1 MPPVRARKY
10 GPKVQNRRS
19 EASRG
24 VRARV
29 MSACARQAVCVTC
42 ANLLAR
48 RGWIHGA
55 SRRSAPSFAQRA
67 GLKLDARCGSVWK
80 EKDYGRTR
88 RRPKNT
94 GDDIWLF
101 EIRIGNAGW

>member
-10 GPKVQNRRS
+10 GPKAQNRRS
-19 EASRG
+19 DASRG
-24 VRARV
+24 VRLAL
-29 MSACARQAVCVTC
+29 SGARQAGD
-42 ANLLAR
+42 LRQSRELSAR
-48 RGWIHGA
+48 RGWIRSA
-55 SRRSAPSFAQRA
+55 SRRSAPSFAQSA
-67 GLKLDARCGSVWK
+67 GLKLDARCGRLWK